1 MKARS
6 VLIYLGNS
14 LTVIGSLAL
23 ALSVTGIIPAEPFAL
38 GLSSGVRVIAMV
50 SISGCLMSAI
60 GYGVGDFFEY

>member
-1 MKARS
+1 MKVRR

-14 LTVIGSLAL
+14 LTVLGSLAL
-23 ALSVTGIIPAEPFAL
+23 VLSVTGLIPAEPFAL